1 MGTGQRRGRPRAEKL
16 QQAFLFG
23 REHHG
28 FRCGGAVVT
37 VASTVPSPHL
47 PACRRT
53 SRRTTDGSSRR
64 GPTRLTGGGIAPA
77 SARPRAPQRSDGV
90 GVGSSFFPPFDRYLP
105 FELSMVARPRYRW
118 IPPGISMGQADVPV
132 PLSPVD
138 PVRPGPPQ
146 GSFFSADRAP
156 PPSSSQRL
164 TSM

>member
-1 MGTGQRRGRPRAEKL
+1 MVPPVEVRHGSPAEASHPPPPSHVPPNGRMGWG
-16 QQAFLFG
+16 
-23 REHHG
+23 
-28 FRCGGAVVT
+28 
-37 VASTVPSPHL
+37 
-47 PACRRT
+47 
-53 SRRTTDGSSRR
+53 
-64 GPTRLTGGGIAPA
+64 PA
-77 SARPRAPQRSDGV
+77 SP
-90 GVGSSFFPPFDRYLP
+90 PPFDRYLL